1 MIKLDRRAMRRL
13 LAPVAAGVALLSG
26 SMAFVQDLGSFQKLT
41 CKVPGIRSVCGSAG
55 WGGVPSAAQ
64 DKAWEA
70 AIKREDGEGLRG
82 YLRRWPR
89 GAYAQEAQARLAGC
103 RTGEV
108 ETWAKETRRL
118 PLYVGFGVQPLPSE
132 AAARSEALTRGTRD
146 GQGLCVAFS
155 SGEFRL
161 ASAEPVPKTWR
172 CQPGPAGQACG
183 FEGEVVCHIEA
194 RRIDIR
200 ELCQP

>member
-1 MIKLDRRAMRRL
+1 MIKLDRRAIRRVF
-13 LAPVAAGVALLSG
+13 APLAAGVALLSG
-26 SMAFVQDLGSFQKLT
+26 SMAFIQDLGSFQKLT
-41 CKVPGIRSVCGSAG
+41 CKIPGIRSVCSSAG
-55 WGGVPSAAQ
+55 WGGVPSEAQ
-64 DKAWEA
+64 DKAWQA

-118 PLYVGFGVQPLPSE
+118 PLYVGFGAQPMASE
-132 AAARSEALTRGTRD
+132 AAARSDALTRGTRD

-161 ASAEPVPKTWR
+161 ASAEPLPRTWR

-200 ELCQP
+200 ELCRP